1 MSVEAYQIGV
11 SLVADATRVVGPIG
25 EMIEALTRL
34 TSAQREAQMGFNSM
48 VSSLGA
54 ARRLASGLA
63 TDMNA
68 AARAAREFASA
79 SARFRTSAPA
89 FNAGGGAYSAD
100 EGGEAS
106 RPRGRRTSAPMP
118 ASPVVDAGG
127 SYVSPYSAAATN
139 VPGAPMLMLPPPRAA
154 GTALV
159 PVPGSENSYGAIP
172 NFRRFENPADY
183 EPDWIRIPSRDL
195 VPYTGPVNRDGYWM
209 GGNRTFGPWQPNLNA
224 PEAGATVAAA
234 YAAGKA
240 RLQTI
245 RPKHAIAHFVGP
257 LAILGGAAATAH
269 FAASGFDQ
277 SAAYD
282 QTFLG
287 MMGDPVARQNMGAIQ
302 ASAQQAMK
310 ENPFLA
316 PVDAARIAQESY
328 EVSGGEMSEQPS
340 IARLL
345 NQVDKTFL
353 LLGKSPQDAMRESI
367 AFIRA
372 QDISNRFYDKKTG
385 QFSLGQ
391 AEKATDTA
399 LSMIIANRQFMRGQN
414 FQTFARSS
422 GAAGMRLSDEGMLN
436 LAHFIDVNPS
446 RAATS
451 VRSFEDLFL
460 GDHTRMSDKDF
471 AYFSQR
477 RLGLVGAHGQF
488 VDQQT
493 LGADPISWITK
504 RLVPL
509 IKSHPELLGH
519 VQRMTI
525 QDLLN
530 ETTGA
535 EGNIARQAAAS
546 RRTDASGA
554 LSALAGGPKAA
565 QAALATSFERFEFT
579 IGRLAQGPL
588 VKSMNTLTG
597 AFNGMSDF
605 VTKHPN
611 DIKQFADDIS
621 AVINVLAGIGHGVGA
636 ILNSIPGFL
645 RRPLE
650 SALAGA
656 TAGGAGG
663 AMFGGIGALP
673 GAAAGATAGFVA
685 GVAHEG
691 YVQAERIGSV
701 VNAPVRSRTSGGGAW
716 EGSQPSGDTHVNVYL
731 DGQQIASHVDTVVR
745 RRQAVEMRASNSAPD
760 PLSSPRYSGTPWGTN

>member
-89 FNAGGGAYSAD
+89 FNAGGGAYSAE
-100 EGGEAS
+100 EGGEAPRS
-106 RPRGRRTSAPMP
+106 RGRRTSAPMP

-183 EPDWIRIPSRDL
+183 EPDWMRVPSRDL

-224 PEAGATVAAA
+224 PEAGATVAAT
-234 YAAGKA
+234 YAATKA
-240 RLQTI
+240 RLKSI
-245 RPKHAIAHFVGP
+245 KPKHEISHFVGP
-257 LAILGGAAATAH
+257 LAWIGGAAATAH

-277 SAAYD
+277 SAAYE

-287 MMGDPVARQNMGAIQ
+287 MMGDPVARANMGAIR

-310 ENPFLA
+310 DNPFLA

-328 EVSGGEMSEQPS
+328 ELAGGEMGEQS
-340 IARLL
+340 GIAHLINR
-345 NQVDKTFL
+345 VDKSFL
-353 LLGKSPQDAMRESI
+353 LLGKSREQAMRESI
-367 AFIRA
+367 AFMRG
-372 QDISNRFYDKKTG
+372 QDITNRFFDKKTG
-385 QFSLGQ
+385 QFSMAQ
-391 AEKATDTA
+391 AEKSTDTA
-399 LSMIIANRQFMRGQN
+399 LSMIFANRQFMRGQN
-414 FQTFARSS
+414 FQQFAKSA
-422 GAAGMRLSDEGMLN
+422 GAAGMRMSDEGMFN
-436 LAHFIDVNPS
+436 FSHFIDINPS
-446 RAATS
+446 RASTALK
-451 VRSFEDLFL
+451 SFEDLFL
-460 GDHTRMSDKDF
+460 GNHTRMTDKDL
-471 AYFSQR
+471 AYFSQK
-477 RLGLVGAHGQF
+477 RLGLMGKHGQF
-488 VDQQT
+488 VDQRQ
-493 LGADPISWITK
+493 LAEDPIGWITAHID
-504 RLVPL
+504 PL
-509 IKSHPELLGH
+509 LKKNPELVGYF
-519 VQRMTI
+519 QRMNV
-525 QDLLN
+525 QDLVN
-530 ETTGA
+530 ETHGA
-535 EGNIARQAAAS
+535 EGNVRRQADMA
-546 RRTDASGA
+546 RRTDAGKA
-554 LSALAGGPKAA
+554 LDALAGGPKAA

-605 VTKHPN
+605 VTRHPD

-621 AVINVLAGIGHGVGA
+621 SVVTVLGNIGHAVGT
-636 ILNSIPGFL
+636 ILDAIPGPL
-645 RRPLE
+645 RRPFE
-650 SALAGA
+650 SALAGGA
-656 TAGGAGG
+656 IGGAGG
-663 AMFGGIGALP
+663 AMFGGVGAGP
-673 GAAAGATAGFVA
+673 GAVAGATSGLLYGFWHEA
-685 GVAHEG
+685 EMQILRRLGVLAP
-691 YVQAERIGSV
+691 ERGGS
-701 VNAPVRSRTSGGGAW
+701 AREER
-716 EGSQPSGDTHVNVYL
+716 PSGQAPSNDTHVNVYL

-745 RRQAVEMRASNSAPD
+745 RRQAVEMRASNSTPD
-760 PLSSPRYSGTPWGTN
+760 PLSSPRYSGTPWGAN

>member
-89 FNAGGGAYSAD
+89 FNAGGGTYNVD
-100 EGGEAS
+100 EAGEAPRS
-106 RPRGRRTSAPMP
+106 GSRGRRTSAPMP

-139 VPGAPMLMLPPPRAA
+139 VPGAPMLMLPPPRAT

-159 PVPGSENSYGAIP
+159 PVPGAENSYGAIP
-172 NFRRFENPADY
+172 NFRRFDNPADY
-183 EPDWIRIPSRDL
+183 APDWIRLPSRDL

-209 GGNRTFGPWQPNLNA
+209 GADKTFGPWQPNLNA

-234 YAAGKA
+234 YAASKA
-240 RLQTI
+240 RLKAI
-245 RPKHAIAHFVGP
+245 KPRHAVAHFVGP
-257 LAILGGAAATAH
+257 MAILGGAAATAH

-328 EVSGGEMSEQPS
+328 ELAGGEMGEQS
-340 IARLL
+340 GIARLI
-345 NQVDKTFL
+345 NRVDKSFL
-353 LLGKSPQDAMRESI
+353 LLGKSPQEAMRESI
-367 AFIRA
+367 AFMRG
-372 QDISNRFYDKKTG
+372 QDITNRFFDKKTG
-385 QFSLGQ
+385 QFSMAQ
-391 AEKATDTA
+391 AEKSTDTA
-399 LSMIIANRQFMRGQN
+399 LSMIFANRQFMRGQN
-414 FQTFARSS
+414 FQQFAKSA
-422 GAAGMRLSDEGMLN
+422 GAAGMRMSDEGMFN
-436 LAHFIDVNPS
+436 FSHFIDINPS
-446 RAATS
+446 RASTALK
-451 VRSFEDLFL
+451 SFEDLFL
-460 GDHTRMSDKDF
+460 GNHTRMTDKDL
-471 AYFSQR
+471 AYFSQK
-477 RLGLVGAHGQF
+477 RLGLMGAHGQF
-488 VDQQT
+488 VDQQR
-493 LGADPISWITK
+493 LAEDPIGWITAHID
-504 RLVPL
+504 PL
-509 IKSHPELLGH
+509 LKKNPELVGYF
-519 VQRMTI
+519 QRMNV
-525 QDLLN
+525 QDLVN
-530 ETTGA
+530 ETHGA
-535 EGNIARQAAAS
+535 EGNVRRQADMA
-546 RRTDASGA
+546 RRTDATKA
-554 LSALAGGPKAA
+554 LGALAGGPKAA
-565 QAALATSFERFEFT
+565 QAALSTSFERFEFT

-605 VTKHPN
+605 VTRHPD
-611 DIKQFADDIS
+611 DIKSFANDVNMLVGTLGGIASFIS
-621 AVINVLAGIGHGVGA
+621 KIADML
-636 ILNSIPGFL
+636 PGPV
-645 RRPLE
+645 RRLLE
-650 SALAGA
+650 HAGA
-656 TAGGAGG
+656 GAATGAAGG
-663 AMFGGIGALP
+663 AMFAGIGAAP
-673 GAAAGATAGFVA
+673 GAIGGGLI
-685 GVAHEG
+685 GVAMDAISEAYIQSQHIL
-691 YVQAERIGSV
+691 ERVNGGGSKKSASPQQQPAPIT
-701 VNAPVRSRTSGGGAW
+701 VNAPV
-716 EGSQPSGDTHVNVYL
+716 YL
-731 DGQQIASHVDTVVR
+731 DGRKIADHVQTIVR
-745 RRQAVEMRASNSAPD
+745 RDQATEMRAGSAAPD
-760 PLSSPRYSGTPWGTN
+760 PLSSPRYSGVPWGVN